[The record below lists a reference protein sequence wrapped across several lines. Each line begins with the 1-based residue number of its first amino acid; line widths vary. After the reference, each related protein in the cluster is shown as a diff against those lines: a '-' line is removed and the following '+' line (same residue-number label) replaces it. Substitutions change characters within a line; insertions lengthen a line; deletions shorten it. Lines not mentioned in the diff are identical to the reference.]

1 MFNGQCS
8 MTLQSH
14 GLLSLVG
21 SSIDSLAGLF
31 LGSVLHFLGLLGS
44 SIGSVLSSTLDGF
57 TCTLD
62 SITGSTYG

>member
-1 MFNGQCS
+1 MP
-8 MTLQSH
+8 LKSH

-44 SIGSVLSSTLDGF
+44 SISSTLDGI

>member
-14 GLLSLVG
+14 SFLSLVG
-21 SSIDSLAGLF
+21 SSIDSLAGLL
-31 LGSVLHFLGLLGS
+31 LGSVLHFLSLLS
-44 SIGSVLSSTLDGF
+44 SSVGSVLSSTLDGI

-62 SITGSTYG
+62 SVTGSTYG

>member
-1 MFNGQCS
+1 MP
-8 MTLQSH
+8 LKSH

-21 SSIDSLAGLF
+21 SSIDSLAGLL
-31 LGSVLHFLGLLGS
+31 LGSVLHFLSLLGS
-44 SIGSVLSSTLDGF
+44 SVGSILSSTLDGI